1 MLATQRLMKTEKIVL
16 SFIAVVVGI
25 LVAGLIFYL
34 YQATKTISPSNTK
47 TVSPSSVTPTPKST
61 IFLSL
66 DRPKDEEVVDTK
78 TITIS
83 GKTAPDATI
92 VISTPSDDQV
102 ISPAKNGNF
111 SSNVTIGDG
120 ENLITVTA
128 IAVNGEEVK
137 ILRTVTFSTE
147 SF

>member
-1 MLATQRLMKTEKIVL
+1 M
-16 SFIAVVVGI
+16 
-25 LVAGLIFYL
+25 VAGLAFYL

-47 TVSPSSVTPTPKST
+47 TVSPSSPSPTPKST

-83 GKTAPDATI
+83 GKTTSDATI

-102 ISPAKNGNF
+102 ISPAAKNGDF
-111 SSNVTIGDG
+111 SSTVTIGDG